1 MRPVGYLG
9 MAICDPRGGTSS
21 LLARA
26 VGGPV
31 CSAPGRLLKSGAWRR
46 VRGGR
51 NATSVSLRA
60 GASSVSG
67 FLTCAGV
74 SAPAAFRGVW

>member
-31 CSAPGRLLKSGAWRR
+31 CAAPGRLLESGAWRR

-51 NATSVSLRA
+51 NATSASLRA